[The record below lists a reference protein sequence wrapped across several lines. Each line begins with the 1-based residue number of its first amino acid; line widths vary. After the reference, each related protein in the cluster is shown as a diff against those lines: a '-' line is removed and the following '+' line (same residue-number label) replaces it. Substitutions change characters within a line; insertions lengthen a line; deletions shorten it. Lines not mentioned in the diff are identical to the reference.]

1 MENYIGMDA
10 HSKTCM
16 FVVVNAKG
24 QETITKRINTSEREI
39 LKFIGSVKGKKHL
52 TFEECQLSRWL
63 HVVTKDQVD
72 ELLVCNP
79 CFIQKRTGPK
89 NDYLDAL
96 HLAQQLRG
104 GFLTPVFHEDG
115 FLSDLRKIVT
125 SYENIINDR
134 IRAKNRYK
142 ALFIARGICTKGT
155 TIYSDSK
162 MIEQLDSASQFVARK
177 LLDQVQY
184 LNDLSGEY
192 KILFEEN
199 MKTNPKIA
207 ALATLPGISAIRANI
222 IAAIVV
228 DPKRFANKNKFWSYC
243 MLVKHDQQSDG
254 RSYGKVTI
262 FGRTSLKNV
271 FMGATLQIFKE
282 ECELRRYYEQMT
294 VMGVDKRAARKN
306 LARKLA
312 AISLAIMK
320 TGKPYKEQKIHTIKT
335 NLT

>member
-24 QETITKRINTSEREI
+24 QETISQRINTSEGEI
-39 LKFIGSVKGKKHL
+39 LRFIGSLKGKKHL

-72 ELLVCNP
+72 DLIVCNP

-89 NDYLDAL
+89 NDHLDAL

-104 GFLTPVFHEDG
+104 GFLTPVFHDDG
-115 FLSDLRKIVT
+115 FLFDLRKIVT
-125 SYENIINDR
+125 SYENLINDG

-142 ALFIARGICTKGT
+142 ALFIARGICLKGT
-155 TIYSDSK
+155 KPYANTK
-162 MIEQLDSASQFVARK
+162 LIEQLDSASQYVARK
-177 LLDQVQY
+177 LIDQVQY
-184 LNDLSGEY
+184 FDDLRGEY
-192 KILFEEN
+192 KILFEKN
-199 MKTNPKIA
+199 MRSNATIA
-207 ALATLPGISAIRANI
+207 ALTSLPGVSAVRANI
-222 IAAIVV
+222 IAAVVV
-228 DPKRFANKNKFWSYC
+228 DPRRFENKNKFWSYC

-254 RSYGKVTI
+254 RSYGKITI
-262 FGRTSLKNV
+262 FGRTTLKNV
-271 FMGATLQIFKE
+271 FMGATLTIFE
-282 ECELRRYYEQMT
+282 RDCELRRYYEQMLSR
-294 VMGVDKRAARKN
+294 GLNPRAARKN

-320 TGKPYKEQKIHTIKT
+320 TGKPYKEQGIKPVKT
-335 NLT
+335 KLN